1 LKAGTDLPADARLW
15 QAGIPEGSSVKKVC
29 VFGRAGRGGFRGE
42 RGASKL
48 SPLAPKE

>member
-1 LKAGTDLPADARLW
+1 LKAGTE
-15 QAGIPEGSSVKKVC
+15 IPEGSSVKKVC

-48 SPLAPKE
+48 SPLTLKEIGPYPLLKY